1 LQNGNSSYWNG
12 NHGGNWVDCDF
23 ERLLLVVV
31 MGEERKRRREKLV
44 KDSVKND
51 IVLREYD
58 NIVVLI

>member
-1 LQNGNSSYWNG
+1 
-12 NHGGNWVDCDF
+12 
-23 ERLLLVVV
+23 

-58 NIVVLI
+58 NIVEWHFTWEGGKFSHHRKVVFNH